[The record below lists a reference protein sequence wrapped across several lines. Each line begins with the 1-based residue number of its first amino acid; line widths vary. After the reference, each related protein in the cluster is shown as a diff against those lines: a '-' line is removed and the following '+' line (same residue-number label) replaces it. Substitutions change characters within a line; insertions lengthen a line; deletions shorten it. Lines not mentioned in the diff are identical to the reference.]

1 MTYLH
6 PGTVAAPDTDQ
17 EYVVVALDDGD
28 SRDIHF
34 SRVRYLPPGYPLIGE
49 TRHNTSY
56 QTRLMLFDRE
66 SIILGEKCLL
76 VLVLVTFYKSIKPSY

>member
-1 MTYLH
+1 MRPPGTRALEVGMRVCAYWSSHMTYLH

-34 SRVRYLPPGYPLIGE
+34 SRVRYLPPGYPLIGK
-49 TRHNTSY
+49 TGIHIRHVCNA
-56 QTRLMLFDRE
+56 
-66 SIILGEKCLL
+66 
-76 VLVLVTFYKSIKPSY
+76 

>member
-34 SRVRYLPPGYPLIGE
+34 SRVRYLPPGYPLIGK
-49 TRHNTSY
+49 
-56 QTRLMLFDRE
+56 TRLYIRLYAMQSYL
-66 SIILGEKCLL
+66 CNVLL
-76 VLVLVTFYKSIKPSY
+76 VL